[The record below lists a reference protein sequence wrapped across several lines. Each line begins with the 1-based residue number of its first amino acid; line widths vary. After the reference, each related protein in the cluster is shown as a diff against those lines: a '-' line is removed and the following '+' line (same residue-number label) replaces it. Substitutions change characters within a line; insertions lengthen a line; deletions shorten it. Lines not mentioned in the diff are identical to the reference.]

1 MNQRKTNIVIIAVM
15 SVLLFGLAVFAWVKP
30 ADEYSLS
37 ERRRLSQRPELTAES
52 LLAGGDKSFMTK
64 FEDYATDQFP
74 LRDEFRTVYSVVSL
88 YALAEKEINGI
99 YLMGRHAVK
108 VEYPLDQVSIDWALE
123 RFSDL
128 NARFFQGRPVYLC
141 VIPDKN
147 YFLAKE
153 SGHPS
158 LDYEALFAELRE
170 KTADY
175 AEYVDVT
182 GLLDVGDYYYT
193 DTHWRQDKITDV
205 AEYLA
210 QQMGT
215 EAYDSYRTMTLD
227 TPFYGVY
234 YGQAA
239 LPLAPDSLTYLT
251 NDEMEG
257 LEVLCLDNGTPEANP
272 LYDLEKAAGK
282 DGYEL
287 FLSGS
292 KALITMENPN
302 AATDKELVIFRD
314 SFGSSLAPLLTHGY
328 RKVTLVDVRYISP
341 RYLNNFVDFE
351 NADILLLY
359 STTLLN
365 DSRRLLLE

>member
-1 MNQRKTNIVIIAVM
+1 MNQRKSQIAIIVILSI
-15 SVLLFGLAVFAWVKP
+15 LLFGLAVFAWVKP
-30 ADEYSLS
+30 ADEYSPG
-37 ERRRLSQRPELTAES
+37 ERRKLSQRPGLTAEG
-52 LLAGGDKSFMTK
+52 LFAGGDKSFMKK

-74 LRDEFRTVYSVVSL
+74 LRDEFRTVYSVTSL
-88 YALAEKEINGI
+88 YALARKEINGI
-99 YLMGRHAVK
+99 YLRGTHAVK

-123 RFSDL
+123 RFADL
-128 NARFFQGRPVYLC
+128 NTRFFKDRQVYLC

-158 LDYEALFAELRE
+158 LNYEDLFAELRE
-170 KTADY
+170 QAAY
-175 AEYVDVT
+175 ATFVDVT
-182 GLLDVGDYYYT
+182 GLLEAGDYYYT
-193 DTHWRQDKITDV
+193 DTHWRQDKIADV

-210 QQMGT
+210 RQMGV
-215 EAYDSYRTMTLD
+215 EAYDSYRTVTLD

-257 LEVLCLDNGTPEANP
+257 LAVLCLDNGAPEENP
-272 LYDLEKAAGK
+272 LYDLEKAAGR

-292 KALITMENPN
+292 KALITLENPD
-302 AATDKELVIFRD
+302 AASDKELVIFRD

-328 RKVTLVDVRYISP
+328 RKVTLVDIRYISP
-341 RYLNNFVDFE
+341 VYLGNFVNFE

-365 DSRRLLLE
+365 DSRRQLMK

>member
-1 MNQRKTNIVIIAVM
+1 MNQRKTQIALIVLM

-37 ERRRLSQRPELTAES
+37 ERRSLKQRPELTAEG
-52 LLAGGDKSFMTK
+52 LFAGGDKSFMTR

-74 LRDEFRTVYSVVSL
+74 LRDEFRTVYSLTSL
-88 YALAEKEINGI
+88 YALAMKEINGI
-99 YLMGRHAVK
+99 YLMGNHAVK
-108 VEYPLDQVSIDWALE
+108 VEYLLDQVSIDWALE
-123 RFSDL
+123 RFADL
-128 NARFFQGRPVYLC
+128 NTRFFENRPVYLC

-147 YFLAKE
+147 YFLAE
-153 SGHPS
+153 ETGHPS

-170 KTADY
+170 QTADY
-175 AEYVDVT
+175 AQYVDLT
-182 GLLDVGDYYYT
+182 GLLEIGDYYYT
-193 DTHWRQDKITDV
+193 DTHWRQEKIADV

-210 QQMGT
+210 QQMGV
-215 EAYDSYRTMTLD
+215 EPFESYRTVTVD

-239 LPLAPDSLTYLT
+239 LPLAPDSLSYLT
-251 NDEMEG
+251 NDELEG
-257 LEVLCLDNGTPEANP
+257 LTVLCLDNGAPEANP
-272 LYDLEKAAGK
+272 LYDLEKAAGR

-302 AATDKELVIFRD
+302 AASDKELVIFRD

-328 RKVTLVDVRYISP
+328 RKVTLVDIRYISP
-341 RYLNNFVDFE
+341 MYLGNFVDFD

-365 DSRRLLLE
+365 DSRKQLMK